1 MIKRTIAHNEVG
13 GINVPVNL
21 IKADFSSLLYE
32 ENERYYIL
40 AGTLLSLKVSGENIR
55 KKGVDVVPFTGTGQ
69 ADAILL
75 SDVEFKLKERNKV
88 GTAMIKGVVYLDK
101 LKEVTST
108 ITEANLPK
116 NVDYLNKT
124 RI

>member
-40 AGTLLSLKVSGENIR
+40 AGTLLRLKVSGENIR
-55 KKGVDVVPFTGTGQ
+55 KEGVDVVPFTGTGQ

-75 SDVEFKLKERNKV
+75 SDVEFKLKDVNKV